1 MGGRGDRSAAEHVVV
16 EDVEEVVELQG
27 HLQSLSHVTPTSS
40 ETSKRQSTYRPRT
53 GMRARISGGV
63 GRRRGMRARLS
74 GFGLSPAATIANAQ
88 GGRGRLMS
96 AKMQHV
102 MGELVDEGE

>member
-1 MGGRGDRSAAEHVVV
+1 MRETARGEMGGRGDRCAAEHVVV

-74 GFGLSPAATIANAQ
+74 CGV
-88 GGRGRLMS
+88 GRKRGMER
-96 AKMQHV
+96 
-102 MGELVDEGE
+102 G

>member
-1 MGGRGDRSAAEHVVV
+1 MRETARGEMGGRGDRSAAEHVVV

-27 HLQSLSHVTPTSS
+27 HLQSLSQVTPTSS

-74 GFGLSPAATIANAQ
+74 CGV
-88 GGRGRLMS
+88 GRKRGMER
-96 AKMQHV
+96 
-102 MGELVDEGE
+102 G